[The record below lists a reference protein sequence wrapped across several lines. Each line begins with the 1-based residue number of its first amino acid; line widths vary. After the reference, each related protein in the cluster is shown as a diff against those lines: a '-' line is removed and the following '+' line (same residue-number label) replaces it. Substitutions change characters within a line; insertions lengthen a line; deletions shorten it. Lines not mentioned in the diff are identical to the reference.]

1 MYAMLDSFFYAF
13 NVISP
18 TLLCMLLGYA
28 ARRWGYFDPAMLR
41 RLNRFMFNFGLPA
54 IMFCGVYSLNS
65 LWEVQLELM
74 GVVLLSLAVLTGIGW
89 LAGALLAKKRPE
101 RGVLMQGAFRSN
113 YAVVGAA
120 LAAALGGP
128 AGEMLSASLQAPTV
142 IYFNVMGVVCLTLYS
157 EDRDRRVDPLSLLVS
172 ILKNPLILAQ
182 LSALACLC
190 VRLLLPVGEDG
201 QPVFTLA
208 GSLPWL
214 FTFLNS
220 LAKMASPLILILLG
234 AQMDF
239 GKVGGYR
246 RQLIG
251 GVVLRLVIAPMAGF
265 AIVFAAR
272 YLGWIALT
280 PTAMGALLAL
290 YGSPAPAAGG
300 MMAVEMNCAGELG
313 QQYVVV
319 STALSMLSLF
329 VWILLFRTAGLL

>member
-1 MYAMLDSFFYAF
+1 MLDSFFYAF

-28 ARRWGYFDPAMLR
+28 ARQWGYFDQAMLR
-41 RLNRFMFNFGLPA
+41 RLNRFVFNFGLPT

-65 LWEVQLELM
+65 LREVQLGLM
-74 GVVLLSLAVLTGIGW
+74 GVVLLSLVVLTGLGW
-89 LAGALLAKKRPE
+89 LAGILLADKRSE
-101 RGVLMQGAFRSN
+101 RGVIMQGTFRSN

-120 LAAALGGP
+120 LAASLGGP

-142 IYFNVMGVVCLTLYS
+142 IYFNVMGVVCLTVYS
-157 EDRDRRVDPLSLLVS
+157 EDRDRKVDPISLLWS

-190 VRLLLPVGEDG
+190 VRLFLPTGADG

-208 GSLPWL
+208 GTFPWL
-214 FTFLNS
+214 FTFLNNLS
-220 LAKMASPLILILLG
+220 KMASPLVLILLG
-234 AQMDF
+234 AQIDF
-239 GKVGGYR
+239 SKVGGFR

-251 GVVLRLVIAPMAGF
+251 GVALRLVIAPVVGF
-265 AIVFAAR
+265 AMIFAAR
-272 YLGWIALT
+272 RLGWITLT

-300 MMAVEMNCAGELG
+300 MMAEQMNCAGELG
-313 QQYVVV
+313 QQHVIV

-329 VWILLFRTAGLL
+329 VWILLFRTTGLL